1 LSGVWTDRHT
11 PAIEG
16 VEDQQKFC
24 VPLNRD
30 TEHLFYNVRIL
41 IDNNVLT
48 EPRAWHI
55 TKVNR
60 VSANGIS
67 MVTLAQ
73 DHFSQEKDYI
83 EKDENGNV
91 IGMWADYWTNNI
103 EPIDYSST
111 INIRSEVVYSG
122 VSPTLKINGA
132 SKKFTVKFF
141 NDETEIDPLDGQ
153 WQYAI
158 NGADASALLEIKNV
172 SDFQVSIKFIE
183 DDLTYI
189 GKVLNVKY
197 IASNGIS
204 SSVDV
209 EIRR

>member
-1 LSGVWTDRHT
+1 M
-11 PAIEG
+11 
-16 VEDQQKFC
+16 
-24 VPLNRD
+24 
-30 TEHLFYNVRIL
+30 RIL
-41 IDNNVLT
+41 IDNKVLT

-60 VSANGIS
+60 VASNGIS

-73 DHFSQEKDYI
+73 DQFSQEKDYI

-111 INIRSEVVYSG
+111 INIHSEITYSG

-141 NDETEIDPLDGQ
+141 KEDEEIDPIGGQ
-153 WQYAI
+153 WQYLMD
-158 NGADASALLEIKNV
+158 GADASYLVEVHQI
-172 SDFQVSIKFIE
+172 SDFQVGVKFV
-183 DDLTYI
+183 DGDLTFI
-189 GKVLNVKY
+189 GKILTVKY